1 MQMARLRELAL
12 TGGIL
17 GEFAGRLAPVRDI
30 AQWLAATTHLLER
43 LLRTTAGIDACPSS
57 CAHAVRCEQALS
69 CVAWASQTGPSPPP
83 WCRADAANLH
93 NVRVGALHTYCAVL
107 YDMHVGVE
115 LACVPTQLLRTADD
129 AAAVTQLLLH
139 GVAAGTA
146 ALQAGDTQGWPLL
159 STTLSVLR
167 RMCID
172 GSTAAART
180 MGSSLRGSGGETPR
194 PVAQLLAEA
203 VAAFPR
209 KVATSCDTL
218 QAALDACLSAAG
230 VLAALYGHKGRSPA
244 AGDHPAAI
252 LLPADWDALAS
263 CAKLA
268 PLLQQA
274 ATAAAQMGDSVTV
287 HLCGSTAEKLLMILY
302 IFFPMAFSSLR
313 ELAQWCELVG
323 ASWRLLAI
331 AAATP
336 QLSEQQR
343 SEALMATYELG
354 RCFELAVSG
363 CLPPLPMAFLRDREV
378 RRRRGVST
386 AARPAWDAQPQP
398 LLQLSRQL
406 CRAAHSVAKGGCAP
420 PVAVALVQDNMP
432 LFIGSFLNF
441 LLRLLAKES
450 SLR

>member
-107 YDMHVGVE
+107 YDMHMGVE

-218 QAALDACLSAAG
+218 QAPWTRACLPLACWPPSMGIKAARRQ
-230 VLAALYGHKGRSPA
+230 LATTQLQSCSLLTGMPWPA
-244 AGDHPAAI
+244 APSWHP
-252 LLPADWDALAS
+252 
-263 CAKLA
+263 C
-268 PLLQQA
+268 
-274 ATAAAQMGDSVTV
+274 
-287 HLCGSTAEKLLMILY
+287 C
-302 IFFPMAFSSLR
+302 
-313 ELAQWCELVG
+313 
-323 ASWRLLAI
+323 
-331 AAATP
+331 
-336 QLSEQQR
+336 
-343 SEALMATYELG
+343 
-354 RCFELAVSG
+354 
-363 CLPPLPMAFLRDREV
+363 
-378 RRRRGVST
+378 
-386 AARPAWDAQPQP
+386 
-398 LLQLSRQL
+398 SRQQQP
-406 CRAAHSVAKGGCAP
+406 R
-420 PVAVALVQDNMP
+420 
-432 LFIGSFLNF
+432 
-441 LLRLLAKES
+441 LRWGTA
-450 SLR
+450 

>member
-1 MQMARLRELAL
+1 
-12 TGGIL
+12 
-17 GEFAGRLAPVRDI
+17 
-30 AQWLAATTHLLER
+30 
-43 LLRTTAGIDACPSS
+43 
-57 CAHAVRCEQALS
+57 
-69 CVAWASQTGPSPPP
+69 
-83 WCRADAANLH
+83 
-93 NVRVGALHTYCAVL
+93 
-107 YDMHVGVE
+107 
-115 LACVPTQLLRTADD
+115 
-129 AAAVTQLLLH
+129 
-139 GVAAGTA
+139 
-146 ALQAGDTQGWPLL
+146 
-159 STTLSVLR
+159 
-167 RMCID
+167 
-172 GSTAAART
+172 
-180 MGSSLRGSGGETPR
+180 
-194 PVAQLLAEA
+194 
-203 VAAFPR
+203 
-209 KVATSCDTL
+209 
-218 QAALDACLSAAG
+218 
-230 VLAALYGHKGRSPA
+230 
-244 AGDHPAAI
+244 
-252 LLPADWDALAS
+252 
-263 CAKLA
+263 
-268 PLLQQA
+268 
-274 ATAAAQMGDSVTV
+274 MGDSVTV